1 MDEEIERL
9 HESASLYG
17 LLSHY
22 VEAGAA
28 DREAWQDRRMQLDGT
43 RAEELVKLHGELIA
57 YGWVEQNT
65 GVTPELGRGGV
76 PCCYRATPAGRS
88 ALKQARADRRAAGS
102 GREAA

>member
-9 HESASLYG
+9 HESASLHG

-43 RAEELVKLHGELIA
+43 RAEELVRLHGELIA
-57 YGWVEQNT
+57 HGWVEQNT

-88 ALKQARADRRAAGS
+88 ALKQARADRQDAGP